1 MEIRIGELAQRT
13 GCEVVTIRYYEKEG
27 LLPEPARSSGN
38 YRLYGEEQV
47 KRMQFIRHC
56 RSLDMSLGEIRTLLN
71 LWDSPTQDCGKV
83 NALLDDHIR
92 QVEARVEA
100 LLQLRLHLTALREK
114 CAGARPV
121 EACGI
126 LQGLVNCSCHT
137 VSTETRPA
145 LAFSVRFFPNS
156 VASLLGDPDSRRG
169 PFAFLHGRAHC
180 HGELVEIAGS
190 HALQCRTPRSIER
203 GCSSAW

>member
-71 LWDSPTQDCGKV
+71 LWDSPTQD
-83 NALLDDHIR
+83 
-92 QVEARVEA
+92 
-100 LLQLRLHLTALREK
+100 
-114 CAGARPV
+114 
-121 EACGI
+121 
-126 LQGLVNCSCHT
+126 
-137 VSTETRPA
+137 
-145 LAFSVRFFPNS
+145 
-156 VASLLGDPDSRRG
+156 
-169 PFAFLHGRAHC
+169 
-180 HGELVEIAGS
+180 
-190 HALQCRTPRSIER
+190 
-203 GCSSAW
+203 

>member
-92 QVEARVEA
+92 QVEADFAEA
-100 LLQLRLHLTALREK
+100 IAEHLARRSGSDDRLRIAVTSRTIAAAVFGAMEVWMLGAERSLADLARMCHQALDQLA
-114 CAGARPV
+114 
-121 EACGI
+121 
-126 LQGLVNCSCHT
+126 
-137 VSTETRPA
+137 
-145 LAFSVRFFPNS
+145 
-156 VASLLGDPDSRRG
+156 
-169 PFAFLHGRAHC
+169 
-180 HGELVEIAGS
+180 AGS
-190 HALQCRTPRSIER
+190 T
-203 GCSSAW
+203 

>member
-27 LLPEPARSSGN
+27 LLPEPARSSEN

-137 VSTETRPA
+137 VSTRDE
-145 LAFSVRFFPNS
+145 
-156 VASLLGDPDSRRG
+156 AS
-169 PFAFLHGRAHC
+169 
-180 HGELVEIAGS
+180 AGV
-190 HALQCRTPRSIER
+190 
-203 GCSSAW
+203 